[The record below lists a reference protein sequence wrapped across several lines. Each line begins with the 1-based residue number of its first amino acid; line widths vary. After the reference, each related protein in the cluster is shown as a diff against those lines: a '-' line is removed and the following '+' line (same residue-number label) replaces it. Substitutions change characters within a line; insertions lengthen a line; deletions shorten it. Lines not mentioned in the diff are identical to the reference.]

1 MAREQRDR
9 TGLRRLLRE
18 PAGEARIPVDDDA
31 RVSRFSELAENA
43 PPTSPAEVGEEDT
56 AMILY
61 TSGTTGKPKG
71 AMLAH
76 CNVIHSAM
84 VFVSCLQLTAA
95 DRSIAAVPLG
105 HVTGVVAN
113 IMTMV
118 RCAGAL
124 IIMPEF
130 KAAEYLKLAAR
141 ERVTYTVMVPAM
153 YNLCLLQ
160 PDFDSY
166 DLSSWRIGGFGGAPM
181 PIATIEKLA
190 PRFPGL
196 KLANCYGATETTSPS
211 TMMPGELTA
220 SHIDSVGLPCPG
232 AQIIVVDAD
241 GRELPRGE
249 IGEIW
254 IHGGS
259 VIKGYWNNPKATA
272 ESFTGGFWHSGDL
285 GSIDA
290 ENFVR
295 VFDRQK
301 DMINRGGLKIYSAE
315 VESVLSGH
323 PDVVESAIIAKPCP
337 VLGERVHAVVV
348 TRNAVGGEA
357 LRAWCAERLSD
368 YKVPETMDLTTEPL
382 PRNANGKVMK
392 RQLREAWA
400 AATAAQ
406 SDDRRGYSFGALPF
420 GIALL
425 VLFGGKRLAVDRG
438 RADDA
443 FDVQQRELRDA
454 DAVRRA
460 CPGSVARSAR
470 PRNWRPWPRPAWRP
484 ASFALACARLT
495 TATQLPR
502 TVSPL
507 SLTAA
512 FGSSGLS
519 IASSAVASLYLPPT
533 ETIEPPR

>member
-1 MAREQRDR
+1 MDWSQHSIPPMRLEARFGDRVVPAFCERPKSIWGMVAEAAARNPDGEALVCGESRMNWREVAQRSADIAAGFGKLGLQRGDR
-9 TGLRRLLRE
+9 VAVLLGNRMEFVLTMFAAAHAGLVTVLLSTRQQKPEIAYVLTDCGARLLIHE
-18 PAGEARIPVDDDA
+18 AALAGRVPEEQDVPDLAFRIAVDDDHTI
-31 RVSRFSELAENA
+31 SRFSGLAGHASLE
-43 PPTSPAEVGEEDT
+43 PAEVDEEDT

-76 CNVIHSAM
+76 CTIIHSSM
-84 VFVSCLQLTAA
+84 VFVSCLELTAA

-113 IMTMV
+113 ITTML

-124 IIMPEF
+124 IILAEF
-130 KAAEYLKLAAR
+130 KAAEYLKVAAR

-181 PIATIEKLA
+181 PIATIERLA
-190 PRFPGL
+190 IKIPGL

-232 AQIIVVDAD
+232 AEIVAMGAD
-241 GRELPRGE
+241 GRALPSGE
-249 IGEIW
+249 IGELW
-254 IHGGS
+254 IRSGS
-259 VIKGYWNNPKATA
+259 VIRGYWNNPKATA

-285 GSIDA
+285 GSVDA
-290 ENFVR
+290 QNFVR

-323 PDVVESAIIAKPCP
+323 PAVVESAIIAKPCP

-348 TRNAVGGEA
+348 IRNPVSAEA

-368 YKVPETMDLTTEPL
+368 YKVPETIDLTSDPL
-382 PRNANGKVMK
+382 PRNANGKVLK
-392 RQLREAWA
+392 RQLRQAWA
-400 AATAAQ
+400 AAQA
-406 SDDRRGYSFGALPF
+406 
-420 GIALL
+420 
-425 VLFGGKRLAVDRG
+425 
-438 RADDA
+438 
-443 FDVQQRELRDA
+443 
-454 DAVRRA
+454 
-460 CPGSVARSAR
+460 
-470 PRNWRPWPRPAWRP
+470 
-484 ASFALACARLT
+484 
-495 TATQLPR
+495 
-502 TVSPL
+502 
-507 SLTAA
+507 
-512 FGSSGLS
+512 
-519 IASSAVASLYLPPT
+519 
-533 ETIEPPR
+533 

>member
-1 MAREQRDR
+1 MDWLDYSIPPMRLESRFGDRVVPAFCQRPKSIWTMIADAAATNPDGEALVCGERRMTWREVEEQSRR
-9 TGLRRLLRE
+9 IAAGLRKLGLQGGDRVALLLGNRIEFVLTVFAAAQAGLVTVLLSTRQQKPEIAYVLADCGAKLLIHEAALADRL
-18 PAGEARIPVDDDA
+18 PDARDVPDLKQRIAVDDDGRTSPFA
-31 RVSRFSELAENA
+31 ALLGNA
-43 PPTSPAEVGEEDT
+43 PSPRPAEVGEEDT

-61 TSGTTGKPKG
+61 TSGTTGRPKG

-84 VFVSCLQLTAA
+84 VFVSCLDLTAV

-124 IIMPEF
+124 IIMAEF
-130 KAAEYLKLAAR
+130 KAAEYLKVAAR

-160 PDFDSY
+160 PDFDSC

-181 PIATIEKLA
+181 PIATIEKLQGKI
-190 PRFPGL
+190 PGL
-196 KLANCYGATETTSPS
+196 KLVNCYGATETTSPS

-220 SHIDSVGLPCPG
+220 AHIDSVGLPCPG
-232 AQIIVVDAD
+232 ADIVVMD
-241 GRELPRGE
+241 GGGHELPRGE

-254 IHGGS
+254 IRSGS
-259 VIKGYWNNPKATA
+259 VIKGYWNNPEATA

-285 GSIDA
+285 GSVDQA
-290 ENFVR
+290 NFVR

-323 PDVVESAIIAKPCP
+323 PGVVESAIIAKPCP
-337 VLGERVHAVVV
+337 VLGERVHAVIV
-348 TRNAVGGEA
+348 TRGGDVGAEA

-368 YKVPETMDLTTEPL
+368 YKVPETMDLVAEPL

-392 RQLREAWA
+392 RQLRDASA
-400 AATAAQ
+400 PIGSAAQ
-406 SDDRRGYSFGALPF
+406 S
-420 GIALL
+420 
-425 VLFGGKRLAVDRG
+425 
-438 RADDA
+438 
-443 FDVQQRELRDA
+443 
-454 DAVRRA
+454 
-460 CPGSVARSAR
+460 
-470 PRNWRPWPRPAWRP
+470 
-484 ASFALACARLT
+484 
-495 TATQLPR
+495 
-502 TVSPL
+502 
-507 SLTAA
+507 
-512 FGSSGLS
+512 
-519 IASSAVASLYLPPT
+519 
-533 ETIEPPR
+533 

>member
-1 MAREQRDR
+1 MDWSDHPIPAMRLEARFGDRLVPAFCQRPGDIWAMIADAATR
-9 TGLRRLLRE
+9 N
-18 PAGEARIPVDDDA
+18 PDGEALICGERRMDWREVAQHSARIAAGFAQLGLSRGDRVAVLLGNRIEFALTMFAAAHAGLVTVLLSTRQQKPEIAYVLTDCGAKLLIHEATHADRIPDARDVPDLTHRISVDDAGNSQFAALLDH
-31 RVSRFSELAENA
+31 A
-43 PPTSPAEVGEEDT
+43 PATPAAVDEEDT

-84 VFVSCLQLTAA
+84 VFVSSMQLNAA

-118 RCAGAL
+118 RCAGTL

-181 PIATIEKLA
+181 PIATIERLDAKI
-190 PRFPGL
+190 PGL
-196 KLANCYGATETTSPS
+196 KLMNCYGATETTSPS
-211 TMMPGELTA
+211 TIMPGELTA
-220 SHIDSVGLPCPG
+220 KHIDSVGLPCPG
-232 AQIIVVDAD
+232 AQIIVVDA
-241 GRELPRGE
+241 GGHELPRGE

-272 ESFTGGFWHSGDL
+272 ESFTAGFWHSGDL

-290 ENFVR
+290 ANFVR

-315 VESVLSGH
+315 VEQVLSGH
-323 PDVVESAIIAKPCP
+323 PAVLESAIIAKPCP

-348 TRNAVGGEA
+348 VRGEVGVA
-357 LRAWCAERLSD
+357 DLRAWCAERLSD
-368 YKVPETMDLTTEPL
+368 YKVPETIDLSSEPL
-382 PRNANGKVMK
+382 PRNANGKVLK
-392 RQLREAWA
+392 RQLRE
-400 AATAAQ
+400 
-406 SDDRRGYSFGALPF
+406 
-420 GIALL
+420 
-425 VLFGGKRLAVDRG
+425 V
-438 RADDA
+438 RA
-443 FDVQQRELRDA
+443 E
-454 DAVRRA
+454 
-460 CPGSVARSAR
+460 S
-470 PRNWRPWPRPAWRP
+470 
-484 ASFALACARLT
+484 
-495 TATQLPR
+495 
-502 TVSPL
+502 
-507 SLTAA
+507 
-512 FGSSGLS
+512 
-519 IASSAVASLYLPPT
+519 
-533 ETIEPPR
+533 

>member
-1 MAREQRDR
+1 MEWSQHSIPSMRLEPRFGDRVVPAFRERPNSIPAMVAEAVATNPDGEALVCGDRRMSWRDVAQQSAQIAAGFQKFGLQRGDR
-9 TGLRRLLRE
+9 VAVLLGNRIEFVLTTLGAAHAGLVTVLLSTRQQKPEIAYVLNDCGARLLVH
-18 PAGEARIPVDDDA
+18 EAALADRIPDAHDITGVTHRIAVDDDA
-31 RVSRFSELAENA
+31 RISRFSALAENTPMPA
-43 PPTSPAEVGEEDT
+43 PVEVGEEDT

-61 TSGTTGKPKG
+61 TSGTTGRPKG

-76 CNVIHSAM
+76 CNIIHSSM
-84 VFVSCLQLTAA
+84 VFVSCLKLTSA

-113 IMTMV
+113 IMTRV

-124 IIMPEF
+124 VIMAEF
-130 KAAEYLKLAAR
+130 KAAEYLKMAAR

-181 PIATIEKLA
+181 PIATIEKLDA
-190 PRFPGL
+190 KIPGL
-196 KLANCYGATETTSPS
+196 KLINCYGATETTSPS

-232 AQIIVVDAD
+232 AQIVVTDAD

-259 VIKGYWNNPKATA
+259 VIKGYWNNPEATA
-272 ESFTGGFWHSGDL
+272 ESFTAGFWHSGDL
-285 GSIDA
+285 GSVDA

-315 VESVLSGH
+315 VESVLASH
-323 PDVVESAIIAKPCP
+323 PEVVESAIIPKPCP

-348 TRNAVGGEA
+348 TRNVVSGEV

-368 YKVPETMDLTTEPL
+368 YKVPETMDVRADPL

-400 AATAAQ
+400 AAQ
-406 SDDRRGYSFGALPF
+406 G
-420 GIALL
+420 
-425 VLFGGKRLAVDRG
+425 
-438 RADDA
+438 
-443 FDVQQRELRDA
+443 
-454 DAVRRA
+454 
-460 CPGSVARSAR
+460 
-470 PRNWRPWPRPAWRP
+470 
-484 ASFALACARLT
+484 
-495 TATQLPR
+495 
-502 TVSPL
+502 
-507 SLTAA
+507 
-512 FGSSGLS
+512 
-519 IASSAVASLYLPPT
+519 
-533 ETIEPPR
+533 